1 MLSSDKERDIEK
13 LAALWETFKG
23 IITETDERKRIIT
36 SIIANFETD
45 QLKGQ
50 VRKLNNIYTSIS
62 SDARLFILLILSQ
75 FNAFHYEL
83 EYILGLS
90 QPTISHHVHKLVDVG
105 LVEQTKREKIV
116 FLSITNLGKLVINH
130 IKEILRETSE
140 IVFL

>member
-1 MLSSDKERDIEK
+1 MLSSDTEKEIEK

-75 FNAFHYEL
+75 FSPAL
-83 EYILGLS
+83 PPCAQAWCGG
-90 QPTISHHVHKLVDVG
+90 QC
-105 LVEQTKREKIV
+105 
-116 FLSITNLGKLVINH
+116 FLLIYSKPFGVIDR
-130 IKEILRETSE
+130 LRCRSYRNPL
-140 IVFL
+140 IFFLYARQ